1 YLRLRLSQISR
12 TLTFIPCT
20 CHIYLRALR
29 ATVGFRFVV
38 QTHPRTAAL
47 YVVSVRQVG
56 TLPPASFRFR
66 LATDTLAFG

>member
-1 YLRLRLSQISR
+1 R

-20 CHIYLRALR
+20 RHIYHNA
-29 ATVGFRFVV
+29 F
-38 QTHPRTAAL
+38 RTAIGLCFVWQTRPRIMAL